1 MAFDVKG
8 ARAAGY
14 TEVEIADHL
23 AKESGFD
30 IAGARKA
37 GYSDNEI
44 IGHLTAPKSA
54 ADLVPGGGL
63 AGDRNVGKPDNR
75 TLGEKAI
82 GTGEAAL
89 SLATGATGG
98 AVGTVAGA
106 VKGLAGAV
114 MDGTF
119 GTQAGVRQVEQAAGE
134 GASAL
139 TYQPRTE
146 SGQEQAAAAGEALAA
161 ALPATALTAEMGA
174 AGQAVRGAS
183 AAARDLS
190 SGTTARAGAAATAGL
205 ERLRSAAPAIAD
217 RVQRTLGRNPEPPR
231 PTPGTR
237 GSMGAAGTDM
247 ATQRRMVADDVGID
261 LTLGQATRDQQQL
274 RFEQETAK
282 SESGARLR
290 DRYSDQNERVLKHF
304 DNLVDQT
311 GKESA
316 DKAATGRSVD
326 EGLRAG
332 LDYDKGRVRV
342 AYRQAES
349 SAEGAAPVTLDAAVQ
364 FLNESAPD
372 AEVSKLLGAARRHA
386 IKLGAAVE
394 DEAGNLI
401 AQPTT
406 VKNAELLR
414 RAIGNA
420 TDFEPTNIRNS
431 AILKGA
437 IDAATE
443 PAIGPLYRQARR
455 LRENLAKKYE
465 DRGVV
470 ASLLNNKK
478 GMADRKVAIADVFE
492 HSILNASRESVG
504 AVRRALT
511 HGVDAPAEIRE
522 LGQRAWKDLQ
532 GQTMEWIKDQAFAN
546 TATDQRGNVI
556 LSVPKLDKAIK
567 RLDADGRLQTIF
579 GKQGAAHLRDLND
592 LAKVIY
598 TTPPGAVNTSN
609 TASVLLAAFAEAGV
623 TGSMTGLP
631 VPVLSTLRV
640 LSKQVK
646 NRQLQKRIEQALTHG
661 RATVPTNPPP
671 SARPAGATLH

>member
-1 MAFDVKG
+1 MPYSITTKDGITVQNIPDDV
-8 ARAAGY
+8 
-14 TEVEIADHL
+14 DPN
-23 AKESGFD
+23 
-30 IAGARKA
+30 
-37 GYSDNEI
+37 SDSLRQRVNQI
-44 IGHLTAPKSA
+44 RTSR
-54 ADLVPGGGL
+54 
-63 AGDRNVGKPDNR
+63 AGDAVPRDVGSGPAPAVPTPAPPRSLAD
-75 TLGEKAI
+75 KAI

-89 SLATGATGG
+89 ALATGATGG
-98 AVGTVAGA
+98 AIGALGGT

-119 GTQAGVRQVEQAAGE
+119 GTQAGVRQVEQAAGDA
-134 GASAL
+134 ASAL

-161 ALPATALTAEMGA
+161 ALPATALTAEMGTA
-174 AGQAVRGAS
+174 AQAARSVT
-183 AAARDLS
+183 AAARDIG
-190 SGTTARAGAAATAGL
+190 GTAAQAGIARIRT
-205 ERLRSAAPAIAD
+205 AAPAIAE
-217 RVQRTLGRNPEPPR
+217 RVQRTLSRNPDSTS
-231 PTPGTR
+231 TPGTR
-237 GSMGAAGTDM
+237 GSVGAAGTDM
-247 ATQRRMVADDVGID
+247 ATQRQQVADQVGID

-282 SESGARLR
+282 GENGVKLR
-290 DRYSDQNERVLKHF
+290 DRYSDQNEQVLKHF
-304 DNLVDQT
+304 DNLIDQT
-311 GKESA
+311 GKETPDLA
-316 DKAATGRSVD
+316 GTGRSVD
-326 EGLRAG
+326 TSLRAG

-342 AYRQAES
+342 AYKQAEK
-349 SAEGAAPVTLDAAVQ
+349 SAEGAAPVTLDAAID

-372 AEVSKLLGAARRHA
+372 AAVSPLLGAARQRA
-386 IKLGAAVE
+386 IRLGAAIE
-394 DEAGNLI
+394 DADGNLV

-420 TDFEPTNIRNS
+420 TDYEPTNIRNS

-437 IDAATE
+437 IDSATE

-470 ASLLNNKK
+470 ASLLNNKR

-492 HSILNASRESVG
+492 HSILNASREDVS

-511 HGVDAPAEIRE
+511 HGVDAPAEIRD
-522 LGQRAWKDLQ
+522 LGQQAWKDLQ
-532 GQTMEWIKDQAFAN
+532 GETMNWIKEQAFAN

-556 LSVPKLDKAIK
+556 LSVPKLDRAIK
-567 RLDADGRLQTIF
+567 RLDSDGRLQTLF
-579 GKQGAAHLRDLND
+579 GKQGAQHLRDLND

-598 TTPPGAVNTSN
+598 TTPPGSVNTSN

-646 NRQLQKRIEQALTHG
+646 NRQLQRRIEQALT
-661 RATVPTNPPP
+661 RAHATTQPRTPPA
-671 SARPAGATLH
+671 ARPAGATLH